1 MEDQIWNN
9 IIKRLTDVETEESR
23 LSLDQ
28 WLNKSAENIKLY
40 HEAEQLWQLT
50 ALLPKKELAP
60 KESVLTLSAVAQK
73 KSKSF
78 NGVIKYGIAAS
89 LVILA
94 SFATYHL
101 TKSRSQLAKTE
112 IVYTVRKAANG
123 KVIQIT
129 LADSSVI
136 WLNSGSQVS
145 YPKDFLAQKTRNIK
159 LVGEAFFDV
168 AHNEKQPFVVES
180 GNLKTVVYGTSFNV
194 SSYKNSRQSSVTVK
208 SGKVGVLLIN
218 DSLNKP
224 TMLLAGNRLV
234 YHLDNGKLEK
244 RNIYEDE
251 VAPWLNGDL
260 IFDEAT
266 PQEVFAALSR
276 KFNVDFSFNEAGFEG
291 CKLTAKFPNQNLKSI
306 LTALSTSLH
315 IKVNEHGKTIKIIGG
330 QPCR

>member
-9 IIKRLTDVETEESR
+9 IIKRLTGVETEESR
-23 LSLDQ
+23 LSLNQ
-28 WLNKSAENIKLY
+28 WLNKRAENIKLY

-50 ALLPKKELAP
+50 ALLPKKELELG
-60 KESVLTLSAVAQK
+60 ESVLTPPAVAQK
-73 KSKSF
+73 KRKSF
-78 NGVIKYGIAAS
+78 NGIIRYGVAAS
-89 LVILA
+89 LAIFA
-94 SFATYHL
+94 SFAAYYL
-101 TKSRSQLAKTE
+101 AKSRSQLAETE
-112 IVYTVRKAANG
+112 VVYTFRKAANG
-123 KVIQIT
+123 KVMQIT
-129 LADSSVI
+129 LADSSII
-136 WLNSGSQVS
+136 WLNAGSQVS
-145 YPKDFLAQKTRNIK
+145 YPKDFHAQKTRNIK

-168 AHNEKQPFVVES
+168 THNEKQPFVVES

-224 TMLLAGNRLV
+224 TMLLPGNRLV
-234 YHLDNGKLEK
+234 YHRDNGTIEQI
-244 RNIYEDE
+244 NIYQDE

-291 CKLTAKFPNQNLKSI
+291 CKLTAKFPNQSLETI
-306 LTALSTSLH
+306 LTALSASLH
-315 IKVNEHGKTIKIIGG
+315 IKVNQHGKTIKIIGG